1 MKEKRIVVR
10 GAVVRR
16 LEFETFEELE
26 GYFLDHVCCR
36 DIKSK
41 VIGKVLIIWE
51 REQ

>member
-1 MKEKRIVVR
+1 MTEKRIVVR

>member
-1 MKEKRIVVR
+1 MTEKRIVVR

-16 LEFETFEELE
+16 LEFDTFEELE
-26 GYFLDHVCCR
+26 GYFLDHICCR

-41 VIGKVLIIWE
+41 VSGKVLIIWE